1 LRLSTGSST
10 RPSRSGLR
18 SRLGAAHAPTPW
30 AIWLDKRK
38 LMMHGEPGEV
48 VNSYIKFVTVK
59 KSATAM
65 KDL

>member
-1 LRLSTGSST
+1 
-10 RPSRSGLR
+10 
-18 SRLGAAHAPTPW
+18 
-30 AIWLDKRK
+30 
-38 LMMHGEPGEV
+38 MMHGEPGEV